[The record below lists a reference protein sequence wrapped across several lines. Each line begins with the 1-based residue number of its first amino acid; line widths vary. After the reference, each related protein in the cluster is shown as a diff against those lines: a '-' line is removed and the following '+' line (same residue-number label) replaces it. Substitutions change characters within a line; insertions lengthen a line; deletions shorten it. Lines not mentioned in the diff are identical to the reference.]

1 MSGYRAETRA
11 DDPVYVVRTIG
22 RLALMILER
31 RDEYVR
37 EPRTTPSRRL
47 IELAALHIQ
56 LRALRQAPAG
66 SKEQTGQAGD
76 S

>member
-22 RLALMILER
+22 RIAFMILER

-47 IELAALHIQ
+47 TELAALHIQ

>member
-1 MSGYRAETRA
+1 
-11 DDPVYVVRTIG
+11 
-22 RLALMILER
+22 MILER
-31 RDEYVR
+31 RDEHVR

-47 IELAALHIQ
+47 TELAALHIQ